1 MTPRG
6 NSDKRLDSPVG
17 PGRSI
22 VFWGIISSSGG
33 SRGVRDL
40 NALES
45 AVNQPRQTFDQNDL
59 YPDIISK
66 AAALCISLV
75 MNHPFV
81 DGNKRVGHAAM
92 ETFLILNGY
101 EIISSLDEQE
111 RVMLELASGKMSR
124 INFSEWLNNHICHLT
139 NE

>member
-1 MTPRG
+1 MRY
-6 NSDKRLDSPVG
+6 L
-17 PGRSI
+17 SI
-22 VFWGIISSSGG
+22 SEVFEIHDRIISSSGG

-40 NALES
+40 SALES

-66 AAALCISLV
+66 AAALCFSLV

-101 EIISSLDEQE
+101 EIVASVDEQE
-111 RVMLELASGKMSR
+111 SIMLSLAAGKVPR
-124 INFSEWLNNHICHLT
+124 ANFLEWLNNHIDHIT
-139 NE
+139 NG

>member
-1 MTPRG
+1 MRY
-6 NSDKRLDSPVG
+6 L
-17 PGRSI
+17 SI
-22 VFWGIISSSGG
+22 SEVFELHDRIISTSGG

-45 AVNQPRQTFDQNDL
+45 AVNQPRQTFDQDDL
-59 YPDIISK
+59 YPDVVMK
-66 AAALCISLV
+66 AAALCFSLV

-101 EIISSLDEQE
+101 EIIAGVDEQE
-111 RVMLELASGKMSR
+111 SLMLNLAAGKMSR
-124 INFSEWLNNHICHLT
+124 TSFSEWLYDHIRHIKA
-139 NE
+139 